1 MNGHLYISKCP
12 LANCHWESAPVEQQ
26 DAASEAFRGHLAGH
40 PHADLVLHIHA
51 TGLAVTQYVRS
62 GE

>member
-1 MNGHLYISKCP
+1 M
-12 LANCHWESAPVEQQ
+12 NCHWESAPVEQQ